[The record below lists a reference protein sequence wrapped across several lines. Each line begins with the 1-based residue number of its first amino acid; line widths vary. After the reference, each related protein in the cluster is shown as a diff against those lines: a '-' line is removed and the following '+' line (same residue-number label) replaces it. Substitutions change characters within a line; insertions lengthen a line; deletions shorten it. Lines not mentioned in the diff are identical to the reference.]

1 MNDIGDTIAPKSN
14 QMNAD
19 DLVAGP
25 VTLTIT
31 DVRVLDTG
39 DQPVHVFFAEW
50 PKGRPWKPSLGM
62 RRWLIAVWGGK
73 SAAYVGKRITL
84 YRDDSVTWAG
94 EAIGGIRIGAMS
106 GIDQPR
112 KLPLTLSSKQ
122 KVLVTVRG
130 IADNAPTSPPVDETT
145 VARTAL
151 LGQIKDAAAA
161 AGVGLDVIAAEWAES
176 HGGQEIKDATDIGG
190 LELVRDDLNG
200 RAS

>member
-1 MNDIGDTIAPKSN
+1 MTDIGDTIAPKSN

-19 DLVAGP
+19 DLVGGP
-25 VTLTIT
+25 LTLTIT
-31 DVRVLDTG
+31 EVRVHDTG

-50 PKGRPWKPSLGM
+50 PSGRPWKPSLGM
-62 RRWLIAVWGGK
+62 RRWLMLVWGEK
-73 SAAYVGKRITL
+73 SAEYVGKRVTL

-106 GIDQPR
+106 GIDRAR

-122 KVLVTVRG
+122 KVLVTVKP
-130 IADNAPTSPPVDETT
+130 IADTAPTSPPLDEAT
-145 VARTAL
+145 VARNAL
-151 LGQIKDAAAA
+151 LGQIKEAAVA